1 MKTLIPLL
9 SLVCGSFAVQSCT
22 HEDQEFQNQP
32 DKLQTVSADHDISY
46 SGRQDSTKSK
56 DSELY
61 PDPPVKDT
69 HDWRTKP

>member
-9 SLVCGSFAVQSCT
+9 SLVCGSFAVQSCSY
-22 HEDQEFQNQP
+22 EDQEFQNQ
-32 DKLQTVSADHDISY
+32 ADAAQAGAEDHPVSY
-46 SGRQDSTKSK
+46 SGRQDSSKSK

-61 PDPPVKDT
+61 TDPPVKDT

>member
-9 SLVCGSFAVQSCT
+9 SLVCGSFTVQNCT
-22 HEDQEFQNQP
+22 DNDLEFQIQP
-32 DKLQTVSADHDISY
+32 DAMQAISEDHPFTY
-46 SGRQDSTKSK
+46 SSRQDSAKSE

>member
-9 SLVCGSFAVQSCT
+9 SLVCSSFAVQNCT

-32 DKLQTVSADHDISY
+32 DKFEAVAEDQLVSY
-46 SGRQDSTKSK
+46 SSRQDSAKSQ
-56 DSELY
+56 DSGLY

-69 HDWRTKP
+69 HDWKTKP

>member
-9 SLVCGSFAVQSCT
+9 SLVCGSFAVQNCT

-32 DKLQTVSADHDISY
+32 YNFEALTEDHPISY

-56 DSELY
+56 DSGLY

>member
-1 MKTLIPLL
+1 MKAL
-9 SLVCGSFAVQSCT
+9 A
-22 HEDQEFQNQP
+22 EDHP
-32 DKLQTVSADHDISY
+32 ISY
-46 SGRQDSTKSK
+46 SCRQDSIKSK

>member
-9 SLVCGSFAVQSCT
+9 SLICGSFVVQNCT
-22 HEDQEFQNQP
+22 HEDLEFQNQP
-32 DKLQTVSADHDISY
+32 DNIQVLAEEDAISY
-46 SGRQDSTKSK
+46 LSRQDSIKIQDT
-56 DSELY
+56 ELY

>member
-22 HEDQEFQNQP
+22 NDDQEFQNQP
-32 DKLQTVSADHDISY
+32 DKFEAVAEDHPISY
-46 SGRQDSTKSK
+46 SGRQDTTKSQH
-56 DSELY
+56 SELY

>member
-9 SLVCGSFAVQSCT
+9 SLLCGSFAIQSCT
-22 HEDQEFQNQP
+22 NEDQEFQHQT
-32 DKLQTVSADHDISY
+32 DALQTVSEDHPVSY
-46 SGRQDSTKSK
+46 SSRQDSATLK

-69 HDWRTKP
+69 HDWRTKL